1 MAPWKPQ
8 HPDTPHVNEVP
19 TDPPELR
26 PEALPEVSPRVRATW
41 SGTTDMGPA
50 DIYTC
55 SSHPDH
61 RQETSGECPACGKA
75 LVPASIVH
83 SPRPPDLRDMTR
95 RFWIGAALAM
105 PVFVMAFLRWLPDLG
120 QGTWMEG
127 NAARW
132 FRFLCATPVVWW
144 AGWPIFERGLRSL
157 VVRKLDMFTL
167 ISLGVAAAY
176 LYSVAAL
183 LAPGLFPYAM
193 REDGRIELYFQ
204 AAAMIVLLV
213 LLGQILELQARMGTG
228 SALGSATDAASSADV
243 PTALQAAP
251 GGDLPIPLDQV
262 KVGDTL
268 RVLPGTT
275 IPVDGR
281 VLEGSSTV
289 DESVV
294 TGEPTPLEKSLGD
307 QVIGGTINGS
317 GTFSMR
323 AERVGRDTMIAQ
335 IAEMVAQAQTSK
347 PPLQTL
353 ADRVAAYF
361 VPVVLAISAITFVA
375 WMWFGPEPR
384 IAHALVAAVSVLVIA
399 CPAAIGLAT
408 PLSILFAVRR
418 AARDGLLVK
427 NARTF
432 SDLAGISTVALDM
445 TGTLTSGKPVLVDV
459 LPAAGLDLGE
469 FLRLAASLE
478 LASDHPI
485 GAAIVQGAKNRGIA
499 LETVSDFKATKG
511 GGMAGTVAGR
521 AVMVGKPAFLRDGK
535 IEGLEP
541 FEAWAVGLQEN
552 GKTAIFVAIDGQP
565 AGILSTADPLK
576 STATEAVRA
585 LRELDLRV
593 VLLTGDDPRTAQVV
607 ARALSIEEVHA
618 GLEPAEKVALVKK
631 WRAEGETVAMV
642 ADEIADAPALTEA
655 QVGISV
661 RTGIDLAVSSASVT
675 LVKGDPRRIAKA
687 IHLGRA
693 TTWNIRQ
700 NLFFAF
706 LYNILVIPLAA
717 GALYPW
723 FGIHLSPVAAAVAM
737 TLGSLSVVANSMRLG
752 SLKL

>member
-8 HPDTPHVNEVP
+8 HPDIPHVNEFP
-19 TDPPELR
+19 TDPSEVR
-26 PEALPEVSPRVRATW
+26 PETLPEVSPRVRTTW
-41 SGTTDMGPA
+41 SGTTDTGPA
-50 DIYTC
+50 DLHTC
-55 SSHPDH
+55 PSHPDL
-61 RQETSGECPACGKA
+61 RQEQPGACPTCGKP
-75 LVPASIVH
+75 LVPASVVQ
-83 SPRPPDLRDMTR
+83 PVRPPDLRDMTR
-95 RFWIGAALAM
+95 RLRIGTALAM
-105 PVFVMAFLRWLPDLG
+105 PVFVMAFLRWFPDLG
-120 QGTWMEG
+120 QGTWMDG

-167 ISLGVAAAY
+167 ISLGVGAAY
-176 LYSVAAL
+176 LYSAAAL

-193 REDGRIELYFQ
+193 REDGRIELYFL

-213 LLGQILELQARMGTG
+213 LLGQTLELKARIGTSG
-228 SALGSATDAASSADV
+228 MGSATDAARSADV
-243 PTALQAAP
+243 PTALHAAP
-251 GGDLPIPLDQV
+251 GGDLPVPVDQV
-262 KVGDTL
+262 KVGDCL
-268 RVLPGTT
+268 RVLPGAT

-294 TGEPTPLEKSLGD
+294 TGEPLPLEKSLGD
-307 QVIGGTINGS
+307 QVIGGTVNGT
-317 GTFSMR
+317 GTFVMR
-323 AERVGRDTMIAQ
+323 AERVGNDTMLAQ
-335 IAEMVAQAQTSK
+335 IVEMVAQAQTSK

-353 ADRVAAYF
+353 ADRVAAWF
-361 VPVVLAISAITFVA
+361 VPVVLAVSGITFVL

-399 CPAAIGLAT
+399 CPAAIGLAA

-418 AARDGLLVK
+418 ASRDGLLVK
-427 NARTF
+427 NAKTL
-432 SDLAGISTVALDM
+432 SDLARISTVALDM

-459 LPAAGLDLGE
+459 LPAVGLDIDE

-499 LETVSDFKATKG
+499 LETVTDFKATRG
-511 GGMAGTVAGR
+511 GGVAGTVAGR
-521 AVMVGKPAFLRDGK
+521 AVMVGKPAFLRGGK

-541 FEAWAVGLQEN
+541 FEAWATGLQEN
-552 GKTAIFVAIDGQP
+552 GKTAVFVAIDGQP

-576 STATEAVRA
+576 PTANEAVRA

-593 VLLTGDDPRTAQVV
+593 VLLTGEDPRTAMVV
-607 ARALSIEEVHA
+607 ARAMSIEEVHA
-618 GLEPAEKVALVKK
+618 GLEPAGKVALVKK
-631 WRAEGETVAMV
+631 WRAEGETVAV
-642 ADEIADAPALTEA
+642 AGDEIADAPALTEA
-655 QVGISV
+655 HVGISV
-661 RTGIDLAVSSASVT
+661 RTGIEPAVSSASVT

-693 TTWNIRQ
+693 TTWNIRE

-723 FGIHLSPVAAAVAM
+723 FGIRLSPVVAAVAM
-737 TLGSLSVVANSMRLG
+737 TLGSLSVMANSMRLRNI
-752 SLKL
+752 KL